1 MNSLAKVRYWDST
14 KGIHVEAFIDG
25 FIYDKWEQI
34 YLLSVAGHDSAV
46 KAITSCVISGIPL
59 EVLTDEGEVELSP
72 IYKEEYRI
80 ISAKLPSGLTHQVVF
95 VNQFFEDN
103 GNEEKLV
110 FVGAGLGND
119 PATVAFHKI
128 KQSFPVP
135 LIPEWKDWLYK
146 VLKEEEVVEE
156 LQGNIQCLKLKV
168 NEVMLDSI
176 ISKGVA
182 CGELVF

>member
-1 MNSLAKVRYWDST
+1 MNGLAKARYWDST
-14 KGIHVEAFIDG
+14 KGIHVEAFTDG

-34 YLLSVAGHDSAV
+34 YLLSVAGQDSAV
-46 KAITSCVISGIPL
+46 KAITSCVISGIPI
-59 EVLTDEGEVELSP
+59 EVITEEKEIDLNS
-72 IYKEEYRI
+72 IYREEYRI
-80 ISAKLPSGLTHQVVF
+80 ISAKLPSDLTHQVVF
-95 VNQFFEDN
+95 ANQFFEDN
-103 GNEEKLV
+103 GDEEKLV

-119 PATVAFHKI
+119 PATVTFHKI
-128 KQSFPVP
+128 QRSFPVP

-176 ISKGVA
+176 ISEGVA